1 MREVEMA
8 DGTRWPPGRRKRVIF
23 GALFTVDSLLVLA
36 PPVYW
41 LAGVSEIQR
50 PIPISLVYFLGTG
63 LLIVLSVLALYRV
76 ERTRGEL
83 D

>member
-1 MREVEMA
+1 MA
-8 DGTRWPPGRRKRVIF
+8 DGTGWAPGRGKRVIF
-23 GALFTVDSLLVLA
+23 GALFTADSLLVLS

-41 LAGVSEIQR
+41 LAGAPGTQR
-50 PIPISLVYFLGTG
+50 PIPVSLVYFLGTG